1 MLLDFSNLNLAYLVG
16 ALGISVEWWAYYCE
30 SGRSFRFWSALAAL
44 LWAVQYGLL
53 EAWTAG
59 LTMASTAVRTCLSGT
74 LLTEKYKG
82 FISWVFLLGFAIL
95 TFYSWQGPVSL
106 LPAFAVCNT
115 TVALFHFNNR
125 SMRIAL
131 LASSL
136 AWIVN
141 DWFWQAW
148 PALLAEA
155 VAMLINSYTIRKLMQ
170 H

>member
-1 MLLDFSNLNLAYLVG
+1 MLLDFSNLNPAYLVG
-16 ALGISVEWWAYYCE
+16 AIGIGVEWWAYYCE
-30 SGRSFRFWSALAAL
+30 SGRRFRFWSALGAL
-44 LWAVQYGLL
+44 LWAMQYGLL
-53 EAWTAG
+53 GAWTAG
-59 LTMASTAVRTCLSGT
+59 LTMAATALRTCLSGILVT
-74 LLTEKYKG
+74 DSYKD
-82 FISWVFLLGFAIL
+82 FISLVFLLGFVVL
-95 TFYSWQGPVSL
+95 TYYSWQGPVSL

-115 TVALFHFNNR
+115 TVALFHFDNR
-125 SMRIAL
+125 SMRIGL

-136 AWIVN
+136 AWIAN